1 MDGMVKV
8 GLPSAASGKTGMS
21 ADVGGKGLLLKVSA
35 RDVGATLAGSNL
47 VGAVFSLGKVKK
59 KWVHRVGHFWP

>member
-1 MDGMVKV
+1 MVKV
-8 GLPSAASGKTGMS
+8 GLLSAASNKTGMS

-47 VGAVFSLGKVKK
+47 VGAVLPLGKVKK
-59 KWVHRVGHFWP
+59 K